1 MDTDSAYMALSGEF
15 LDLIKPELR
24 DEFKKEMHK
33 WFPRTDT
40 PEHIQYDKRKPGLFK
55 IEYEGEGMVA
65 LCSKTY
71 YCWGD
76 STKSKISC
84 KGTQKDRNKELLNQ
98 SSYKNCLSDKTAVT
112 VTNKGIRYVKESPQH
127 SMVTYE
133 QNKIGISSIYSKG
146 VVMSDGIHIHPLQ
159 I

>member
-1 MDTDSAYMALSGEF
+1 MALSGEF
-15 LDLIKPELR
+15 LDLIKPKLR
-24 DEFKKEMHK
+24 EEFKKEKDK

-40 PEHIQYDKRKPGLFK
+40 LEHIQYDKRKPGLFK
-55 IEYEGEGMVA
+55 IEYEGDGMVA

-76 STKSKISC
+76 SSKISC

-98 SSYKNCLSDKTAVT
+98 SAYKNCLFDKTAIT
-112 VTNKGIRYVKESPQH
+112 VKNKGIRYVKESPQNTH
-127 SMVTYE
+127 HCMVTYE

-146 VVMSDGIHIHPLQ
+146 VVMSDGIHVHPLQ